1 MSRPAPVEVR
11 RNAIALL
18 AFAADDDGAAV
29 DGLLAMMPAE
39 MLRCVLAWVA
49 GDFVTAVIT
58 LECTAE
64 PAEART
70 LECTAEPAEARARL
84 AAALR
89 ARLAEAV
96 AKLYVIGEA
105 S

>member
-64 PAEART
+64 PAEAR
-70 LECTAEPAEARARL
+70 ARL

-96 AKLYVIGEA
+96 AELYVIGEA